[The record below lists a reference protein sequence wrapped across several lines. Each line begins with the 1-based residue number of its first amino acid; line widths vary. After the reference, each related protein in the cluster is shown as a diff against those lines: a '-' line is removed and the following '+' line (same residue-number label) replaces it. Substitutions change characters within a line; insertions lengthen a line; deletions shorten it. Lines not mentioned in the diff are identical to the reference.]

1 LFQTSVETIL
11 NQKFVIAF
19 QENRAKAERKRN
31 SRSQD
36 DDSAENNC
44 VKIAPYA
51 NGDAEGGFVKSGD
64 PYFYVR
70 KSGEFAG
77 ATQAPAQRPVTVRS
91 VKRRD
96 KAKTEEKNNRSVTV
110 VKAF

>member
-1 LFQTSVETIL
+1 
-11 NQKFVIAF
+11 
-19 QENRAKAERKRN
+19 
-31 SRSQD
+31 
-36 DDSAENNC
+36 
-44 VKIAPYA
+44 
-51 NGDAEGGFVKSGD
+51 VKSGD

-77 ATQAPAQRPVTVRS
+77 STQAPAQRPVTVRS